1 MAQFNAKLAIRPET
15 AGKLSRDG
23 QKLWCAAHKNDSGN
37 KIITDSVIEASTY
50 DVSIA
55 AASAGFNWLKKLF
68 KNRGKSREDIAA
80 EKEATRINNTC
91 TALEEEL
98 LEYIDAA
105 KNGTVNEA
113 DLDELI
119 ETLDEM
125 HGYEQAGKVAGA
137 GRQELAEIRRSIEEF
152 TAAITESLGVAP
164 QTVAAGNDDFESI
177 RNQLARQKE
186 LIE

>member
-23 QKLWCAAHKNDSGN
+23 EKLWTSAHKDDSDSR
-37 KIITDSVIEASTY
+37 IITDSVIEAGTY

-68 KNRGKSREDIAA
+68 RNRKKSREDIEA

-91 TALEEEL
+91 TALEERL
-98 LEYIDAA
+98 LEYIEAA
-105 KNGTVNEA
+105 KDGTVDRA
-113 DLDELI
+113 ALDELI
-119 ETLDEM
+119 ETLEEM
-125 HGYEQAGKVAGA
+125 HGYEQDGKVAGA
-137 GRQELAEIRRSIEEF
+137 GRQELAEIRGSIADF
-152 TAAITESLGVAP
+152 TAALAESLGAAP
-164 QTVAAGNDDFESI
+164 QAAAAGADDFESI

-186 LIE
+186 LIG